1 MMTVTPSEKH
11 TPMMQQYLSIK
22 AQHADK
28 LLFYRMGDFYELFME
43 DAERA
48 ARLLDLTL
56 TARGSSNGQ
65 RIPMAGVPVHAA
77 ENYLGRLVKSG
88 ESVAVCEQVSDPAT
102 SKGLVKREVVR
113 IVTPGTITDD
123 NLLDHTRDNHICAI
137 CTLDNSIGLASIE
150 LGSGDFLLQAF
161 SSGTELLAEIER
173 IKPAEI
179 ILEEHSNLAFSGRLT
194 HTQPAWLFDFDSAQ
208 RLLIDQFGTKDLSG
222 FGCDDIPAAV
232 CAAGAVLQYVKDTQ
246 RTALPHLTGLR
257 VQQHHQYIVVDA
269 GSRKNLE
276 IDQSIDGNKQKCLT
290 GVLDHTRTAMG
301 ARCLRRWLGQ
311 PTLNLNT
318 LQHRYQAIDDLI
330 CNKLY
335 PELRD
340 LLDTIADI
348 ERIRA
353 RIAIQTARPRDL
365 SALRDSLTQVPGIRN
380 SCDILSAE
388 RIKTLV
394 TALEAPAPLLMLLEQ
409 ALKQEPAALIKDGGV
424 IAEGYDTELDELRAL
439 HTHADDYLLD
449 LEQREQQETGLSTLK
464 VAYNRVHG
472 YYIEISKAQ
481 ATKIPDRYTR
491 RQTLKNVE
499 RYITAELKEFEDKVL
514 SAKERALSREK
525 YLYEK
530 LLNSLLDYLTPLQCI
545 ASAMAELDVLA
556 CFAHVAVEYDYV
568 QPQLHNKIGIYIEQG
583 RHPVIERI
591 QTTPFVANDVKLNPD
606 ERLLMITGPNMGG
619 KSTYMRQIALTT
631 IMAFAGC
638 YVPAA
643 AATLGPIDRI
653 FTRIGAADDLSTGRS
668 TFMVEMT
675 EAANILNN
683 ATEKSLVLM
692 DEIGR
697 GTSTFDGLSLAWACA
712 EHLLNH
718 NHSLTT
724 FATHYFELTTLA
736 QEIEGAVNIHIDAIE
751 HDDEIIFLHNVKYGP
766 ANQSYGLQVAQLAGV
781 PKSVI
786 HAARKRLGLLE
797 QQSRSEAAVQT
808 EIPLTISDEKE
819 LSPVIEL
826 LAEINPDDLTPKQ
839 ALEILYQLKE
849 LEES

>member
-1 MMTVTPSEKH
+1 MSLSPSEKH

-22 AQHADK
+22 AEHTDK

-123 NLLDHTRDNHICAI
+123 NLLDHKRDNHICAI
-137 CTLDNSIGLASIE
+137 SQLTTRIGLASIE

-161 SSGTELLAEIER
+161 SSDNELLAEIER

-179 ILEEHSNLAFSGRLT
+179 ILQEQSAIDLPGHLT
-194 HTQPAWLFDFDSAQ
+194 QSQPEWLFEFESAK
-208 RLLIDQFGTKDLSG
+208 RLLTEQFGTKDLSG
-222 FGCDDIPAAV
+222 FGCDEIPSAV
-232 CAAGAVLQYVKDTQ
+232 CAAGALLQYVKDTQ
-246 RTALPHLTGLR
+246 RTSLPHLSGLR
-257 VQQHHQYIVVDA
+257 VQQQQEYIVVDA
-269 GSRKNLE
+269 SSRKNLE
-276 IDQSIDGNKQKCLT
+276 IDQSIDGDKSKCLT
-290 GVLDHTRTAMG
+290 GVLDHTQTAMG
-301 ARCLRRWLGQ
+301 ARCLRRWIGQ
-311 PTLNLNT
+311 PTLNLET
-318 LQHRYQAIDDLI
+318 LQYRYQAIDDFV
-330 CNKLY
+330 CNKIH
-335 PELRD
+335 PELQTQ
-340 LLDTIADI
+340 LQLIADI

-353 RIAIQTARPRDL
+353 RVAIQTARPRDL
-365 SALRDSLTQVPGIRN
+365 SALRDSIQQIPQIKH
-380 SCDILSAE
+380 SCASLKSD
-388 RIKTLV
+388 RIK
-394 TALEAPAPLLMLLEQ
+394 LLTRDLDYPQDLLDLLTS
-409 ALKQEPAALIKDGGV
+409 AVKDEPSALIKDGGV
-424 IAEGYDTELDELRAL
+424 IAEGYDSELDELRTL
-439 HTHADDYLLD
+439 HTHADEYLLD
-449 LEQREQQETGLSTLK
+449 LEQREQQQTGIATLK

-472 YYIEISKAQ
+472 YYIEITKAQ
-481 ATKIPDRYTR
+481 AINIPDRYTR

-499 RYITAELKEFEDKVL
+499 RYITTELKEFEDKVL
-514 SAKERALSREK
+514 SARERALKREK
-525 YLYEK
+525 YLYEQ
-530 LLNSLLDYLTPLQCI
+530 LLVSLLDYLTPLQLI
-545 ASAMAELDVLA
+545 ANAIAELDVLA
-556 CFAHVAVEYDYV
+556 CFADVAIEYDYV
-568 QPQLHNKIGIYIEQG
+568 QPTLQHSIGIHIEKG

-591 QTTPFVANDVKLNPD
+591 QPTPFVANDVNLNPE

-619 KSTYMRQIALTT
+619 KSTYMRQIALIT

-643 AATLGPIDRI
+643 SARLGPIDRI
-653 FTRIGAADDLSTGRS
+653 FTRVGAADDLSTGRS

-683 ATEKSLVLM
+683 ATENSLVLM

-712 EHLLNH
+712 EHLLNK
-718 NHSLTT
+718 NRSLTT
-724 FATHYFELTTLA
+724 FATHYFELTALA
-736 QEIEGAVNIHIDAIE
+736 AEIEGAVNVHIDAIE

-781 PKSVI
+781 PRSVI
-786 HAARKRLGLLE
+786 NAAKQRLKLLE
-797 QQSRSEAAVQT
+797 QQSHKENAIQT
-808 EIPLTISDEKE
+808 EMPLVIDEPGI
-819 LSPVIEL
+819 SPVIEML
-826 LAEINPDDLTPKQ
+826 KELNPDELSPKQ
-839 ALEILYQLKE
+839 ALELIYQLKKME
-849 LEES
+849 DS

>member
-1 MMTVTPSEKH
+1 
-11 TPMMQQYLSIK
+11 MMQQYLSIK
-22 AQHADK
+22 SQHADK

-123 NLLDHTRDNHICAI
+123 NLLDHKRDNYICAI
-137 CTLDNSIGLASIE
+137 CKLDNSIGIASIE

-161 SSGTELLAEIER
+161 RSGDGLLAEIER

-179 ILEEHSNLAFSGRLT
+179 ILQEHSELNFAGQLT
-194 HTQPAWLFDFDSAQ
+194 HSQPGWLFDFESAQ
-208 RLLIDQFGTKDLSG
+208 RLLTEQFGTKDLSG
-222 FGCDDIPAAV
+222 FGCEAIPSAV
-232 CAAGAVLQYVKDTQ
+232 CAAGALLQYVKDTQ
-246 RTALPHLTGLR
+246 KTSLPHLTGLR
-257 VQQHHQYIVVDA
+257 VQQHHEYIVVDA
-269 GSRKNLE
+269 NSRKNLE
-276 IDQSIDGNKQKCLT
+276 IDQSIDGDKQKCLT
-290 GVLDHTRTAMG
+290 GVIDRTSTAMG

-311 PTLNLNT
+311 PTLNMDI
-318 LQHRYQAIDDLI
+318 LQHRYQAIDDFI
-330 CNKLY
+330 TSGRHQ
-335 PELRD
+335 ELQA
-340 LLDTIADI
+340 LLHSIADI

-365 SALRDSLTQVPGIRN
+365 SALRDSLQQLPEIKN
-380 SCDILSAE
+380 MCAPLSAE
-388 RIKTLV
+388 QIRSLIKDLDV
-394 TALEAPAPLLMLLEQ
+394 PEELLSLLAC
-409 ALKQEPAALIKDGGV
+409 ALKQEPAAFVKDGGV

-449 LEQREQQETGLSTLK
+449 LEQREQQETGIATLK

-481 ATKIPDRYTR
+481 AVNIPDRYTR

-514 SAKERALSREK
+514 SARERALSREK
-525 YLYEK
+525 YLYEQLLLS
-530 LLNSLLDYLTPLQCI
+530 LLNYLTPLQSVANAI
-545 ASAMAELDVLA
+545 AELDVLA
-556 CFAHVAVEYDYV
+556 CFAHVAVEYDYI
-568 QPQLHNKIGIYIEQG
+568 QPQLQNSIGIQIEQG

-591 QTTPFVANDVKLNPD
+591 QSAPFVANDVNLNPD

-619 KSTYMRQIALTT
+619 KSTYMRQIALTA
-631 IMAFAGC
+631 ILAFAGC

-643 AATLGPIDRI
+643 AATLGPVDRI
-653 FTRIGAADDLSTGRS
+653 FTRVGAADDLSTGRS

-712 EHLLNH
+712 EHLINH
-718 NHSLTT
+718 NRSLTT
-724 FATHYFELTTLA
+724 FATHYFELTTLPT
-736 QEIEGAVNIHIDAIE
+736 EIEGAVNIHIDAIE

-786 HAARKRLGLLE
+786 HSARQRLVLLE
-797 QQSRSEAAVQT
+797 QQSHNEDGVQT
-808 EIPLTISDEKE
+808 EMPLFINENE
-819 LSPVIEL
+819 PSPAAEML
-826 LAEINPDDLTPKQ
+826 KEINPDDLTPKQ
-839 ALEILYQLKE
+839 ALEIIYQLKK